1 MSYNFQDLYD
11 EVFKEINPEIEFL
24 GRGVL
29 YKSIQIILLEDELNT
44 EQKQTPTICKQLSIE
59 PSASK
64 DEDINHVLNLRG
76 IFAYT
81 LSGHNGERGL
91 QKIFETTKSKAV
103 SATKDL
109 FNDKSGDKKME
120 ELKWIVI
127 VACTVVGLTVCIQY
141 LEKQNKK
148 NNVSKKKPVNP
159 KPEDLQYK
167 APRRPIPAALCL
179 IVPAN
184 IATRLSNPINIE
196 GLSNLIDNASYF
208 ICTNESDADSKQRQL
223 TMTDENISPDS
234 NREFYVRIKISD
246 GNDLIGKKIRYAIKT
261 NLPLNASFVVEK
273 IACLRSLTGLE
284 SFNRV

>member
-1 MSYNFQDLYD
+1 MSNNLKDLYD
-11 EVFKEINPEIEFL
+11 KVFEKIKPEIRHLRE
-24 GRGVL
+24 GIL
-29 YKSIQIILLEDELNT
+29 YQSIQIILLEDELNT
-44 EQKQTPTICKQLSIE
+44 EQKQTPTICKQFSIE

-64 DEDINHVLNLRG
+64 DEDINHAYNLRG

-81 LSGHNGERGL
+81 LFGHNAERGL
-91 QKIFETTKSKAV
+91 QNFVVTNVSKAV
-103 SATKDL
+103 STSKNL
-109 FNDKSGDKKME
+109 LNNKNGDNEVE

-148 NNVSKKKPVNP
+148 NNVSKKRPVNP
-159 KPEDLQYK
+159 NSEDLQYK
-167 APRRPIPAALCL
+167 APRRPMPAALCL

-184 IATRLSNPINIE
+184 IATRLSSPINTD

-208 ICTNESDADSKQRQL
+208 ICTNERDANSKQDQL

-261 NLPLNASFVVEK
+261 NLPINASFVVEK
-273 IACLRSLTGLE
+273 ITCLGSLAGIE

>member
-11 EVFKEINPEIEFL
+11 KVFKEINPEIKGL

-29 YKSIQIILLEDELNT
+29 YRSIQIILLEDEPNT
-44 EQKQTPTICKQLSIE
+44 EQKKTPTICNQFSIE

-64 DEDINHVLNLRG
+64 DEDINHVHNLRG

-91 QKIFETTKSKAV
+91 QRTFETAKSK
-103 SATKDL
+103 TKDL
-109 FNDKSGDKKME
+109 FNDKSGDKTME

-127 VACTVVGLTVCIQY
+127 VACTVVGAYVCIQY

-148 NNVSKKKPVNP
+148 NNVP
-159 KPEDLQYK
+159 KNRQGK
-167 APRRPIPAALCL
+167 RRSDDSQPTVPSTPTPAALCL

-184 IATRLSNPINIE
+184 IATRLSNPINTD

-208 ICTNESDADSKQRQL
+208 ICTNEHDANSKQKQL
-223 TMTDENISPDS
+223 TTMPDENISPDS
-234 NREFYVRIKISD
+234 NREYYVRIKISD

-261 NLPLNASFVVEK
+261 NLPPNTSFIVEK
-273 IACLRSLTGLE
+273 IACLGSLEGLE